1 MCRGFCKETQKA
13 PPNYSA
19 VVLSVESVEKTQVR
33 LILVALS
40 KQTRSSRSA
49 SFQAL

>member
-19 VVLSVESVEKTQVR
+19 VVLGVKASKPN
-33 LILVALS
+33 LS
-40 KQTRSSRSA
+40 GSAFITRF
-49 SFQAL
+49 SFIGLGNE